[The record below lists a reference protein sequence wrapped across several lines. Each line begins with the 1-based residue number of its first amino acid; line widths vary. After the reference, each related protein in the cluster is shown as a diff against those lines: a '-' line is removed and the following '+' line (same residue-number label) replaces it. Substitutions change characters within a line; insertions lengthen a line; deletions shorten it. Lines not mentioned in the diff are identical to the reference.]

1 MTTNS
6 HLQLCVNDLLHPTE
20 KSESLLEALTSSQLE
35 EIEKT
40 LSKIKN
46 KKQTTQNGKYL
57 KENPFFFYF
66 IFFLICQMSKYLSIF
81 LLP

>member
-40 LSKIKN
+40 LSKIKT
-46 KKQTTQNGKYL
+46 KKQTTQNGKFS
-57 KENPFFFYF
+57 KENTFFYLF
-66 IFFLICQMSKYLSIF
+66 NLSNVKYLSIF

>member
-1 MTTNS
+1 MTANP

-40 LSKIKN
+40 LSKIKS
-46 KKQTTQNGKYL
+46 KKQSSQNGNL
-57 KENPFFFYF
+57 A
-66 IFFLICQMSKYLSIF
+66 
-81 LLP
+81 

>member
-46 KKQTTQNGKYL
+46 KKQTTQNGKYS
-57 KENPFFFYF
+57 KENPFFLF
-66 IFFLICQMSKYLSIF
+66 IFFFLICQMSKYLSIF